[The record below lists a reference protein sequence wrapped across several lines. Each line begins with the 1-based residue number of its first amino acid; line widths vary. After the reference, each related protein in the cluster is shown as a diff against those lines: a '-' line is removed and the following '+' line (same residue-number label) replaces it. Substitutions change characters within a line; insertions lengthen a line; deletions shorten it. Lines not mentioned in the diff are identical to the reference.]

1 MTTNPAIRVIVA
13 DDEPLVR
20 EGIRDFLAAE
30 EDVELVGEADT
41 GAAAWDLLRHCR
53 PDVAFLDIRMPAGS
67 GFDVLS
73 RLEPDQ
79 RPEIVF
85 ITAFQEFAVQ
95 AFEVNAV
102 DYLLKPFD
110 RERLA
115 AAFGRVRR
123 RVLDRRAIA
132 AGGLESLAAARIA
145 VSLGRRRILVALP
158 EIDWIEAA
166 GNYARLHVGDA
177 SYPVR
182 RSLVALARRLPSGQ
196 FVRVHR
202 ATIVNVASVAEVRST
217 AHGDY
222 DLTLKTGRLLKLSR
236 TYRDGFFRRFRK

>member
-1 MTTNPAIRVIVA
+1 VIVA

-30 EDVELVGEADT
+30 ADVELVGEAET
-41 GAAAWDLLRHCR
+41 GAAAWDLLRRRR
-53 PDVAFLDIRMPAGS
+53 PDVAFLDIRMPAGT
-67 GFDVLS
+67 GFDVLA
-73 RLEPDQ
+73 RLEPQQ

-85 ITAFQEFAVQ
+85 ITAFQEFAIQ

-123 RVLDRRAIA
+123 RVLDRRALS
-132 AGGLESLAAARIA
+132 AGGVDALAAARIA
-145 VSLGRRRILVALP
+145 VSLGRRRIFLALT
-158 EIDWIEAA
+158 EIEWIEAA
-166 GNYARLHVGDA
+166 GNYARLHVGEA

-182 RSLVALARRLPSGQ
+182 KSLVGLARRLPPDR

-202 ATIVNVASVAEVRST
+202 ATIVNLARVAEVRST

-222 DLTLKTGRLLKLSR
+222 DLTLTSGRLLKLSR
-236 TYRDGFFRRFRK
+236 TYRDGFFRRFRR